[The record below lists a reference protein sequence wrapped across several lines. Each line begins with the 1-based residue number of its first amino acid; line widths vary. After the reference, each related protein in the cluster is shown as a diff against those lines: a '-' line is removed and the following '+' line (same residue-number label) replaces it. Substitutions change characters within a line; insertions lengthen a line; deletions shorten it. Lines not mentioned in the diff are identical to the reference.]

1 MSTNTPV
8 TLRSLSK
15 HWYILW
21 VTERSWFM
29 QETWGRTLIFIKPL
43 LQVVELKSLKDFT
56 ADRQQRDESVGFN
69 ALLILF
75 CVDQNKAGFLPF
87 CRKFLLTKRW
97 LEKNWMGFTNKNDHM
112 ISIFEYWSSHGRE
125 LCWIQ
130 GYSLSLTYCHSRFG
144 HDRDVF
150 P

>member
-1 MSTNTPV
+1 
-8 TLRSLSK
+8 
-15 HWYILW
+15 
-21 VTERSWFM
+21 M

-87 CRKFLLTKRW
+87 CRKFLLTKR
-97 LEKNWMGFTNKNDHM
+97 
-112 ISIFEYWSSHGRE
+112 
-125 LCWIQ
+125 
-130 GYSLSLTYCHSRFG
+130 
-144 HDRDVF
+144 
-150 P
+150 